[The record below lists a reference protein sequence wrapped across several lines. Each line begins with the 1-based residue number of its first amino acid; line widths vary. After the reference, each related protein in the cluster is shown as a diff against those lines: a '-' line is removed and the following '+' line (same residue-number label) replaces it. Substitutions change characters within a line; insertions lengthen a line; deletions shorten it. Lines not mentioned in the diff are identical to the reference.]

1 MAQGN
6 AFAGNVFTNQSA
18 LASAAAAAAVGVES
32 SGQQLNTMRLSS
44 HTHQHQQHPN
54 VIGQTALEQ
63 QQQVSEYSCIS
74 SRFQ

>member
-6 AFAGNVFTNQSA
+6 TFAGNVFSNQSA
-18 LASAAAAAAVGVES
+18 LASAAAAVGVEA

-74 SRFQ
+74 S